1 MGALFRSAW
10 DLKMRKFVAVLLI
23 LSGCAQNPS
32 PPVPMTHWSR
42 AGTDQ
47 TTFMRDRY
55 VCLQQAQ
62 QGIRSEWSARYR
74 SGSGSATVVTNGS
87 LYYSCMAAHGYTL
100 DPTAPLPR
108 RRGWVSLLT

>member
-1 MGALFRSAW
+1 
-10 DLKMRKFVAVLLI
+10 MRKFVAVLLI

-47 TTFMRDRY
+47 TTFMQDRY

-62 QGIRSEWSARYR
+62 QGIRSEWSARYG
-74 SGSGSATVVTNGS
+74 SGSGLATVVTNGS

-100 DPTAPLPR
+100 DLHGPLAAPQGMGVLY
-108 RRGWVSLLT
+108 